1 MNLILQRI
9 QSSQFLTLIPV
20 VLLFSFS
27 LAYLLKLVLLLLFS
41 TETGMN
47 VGSQVRP
54 KQTRQ
59 EVILA
64 VSTYED
70 MVTGNLIRGQV
81 FDPNDATKRG
91 ADGSPLDPEI
101 AQDNGDDDQML
112 VTGTLSGHW
121 SFARVTI
128 REKQNNDSEEYGVGE
143 MVGGYKVQTIE
154 QHYVVLKKG
163 GLSLRVNIGETP
175 AQAKERIRPKDAAAV
190 SNLGPSSQTIQKVLS
205 REDVNR
211 KLKDPNTIYKNA
223 RFGPHLVDGKI
234 EGYKIYQVAK
244 DHVFYSL
251 GARGGDIIK
260 RVNGMPL
267 NETEKMLEI
276 WGSIKQAPKIT
287 VDLERQG
294 KIITYEFIIRN

>member
-1 MNLILQRI
+1 MNLILQRL
-9 QSSQFLTLIPV
+9 QSSQFFTLIPA
-20 VLLFSFS
+20 VLLFTFS
-27 LAYLLKLVLLLLFS
+27 LAYLFKLVLLLFFS
-41 TETGMN
+41 TESGITLSN
-47 VGSQVRP
+47 TIKP
-54 KQTRQ
+54 KVARQ
-59 EVILA
+59 EVILG
-64 VSTYED
+64 VNTYED
-70 MVTGNLIRGQV
+70 IVSGNLIRGQV
-81 FDPNDATKRG
+81 YDPNDATKRG
-91 ADGSPLDPEI
+91 ADGELLDPEI
-101 AQDNGDDDQML
+101 GQDNGDDDQMFI
-112 VTGTLSGHW
+112 TGTLSGHW

-128 REKQNNDSEEYGVGE
+128 REKANNDSEEFSVGE
-143 MVGGYKVQTIE
+143 MVGGYKVQVIE

-175 AQAKERIRPKDAAAV
+175 AQAKERIRPKDESAV
-190 SNLGPSSQTIQKVLS
+190 PALGPSSQTIQKVLS

-234 EGYKIYQVAK
+234 DGYKVYQVGK
-244 DHVFYSL
+244 DHVFYAL
-251 GARGGDIIK
+251 GARSGDIVK

>member
-1 MNLILQRI
+1 MNTLIHRI
-9 QSSQFLTLIPV
+9 QSNPFYTLVPC
-20 VLLFSFS
+20 VLLFSYS
-27 LAYLLKLVLLLLFS
+27 LSYLLKLILLLLFS
-41 TETGMN
+41 TETGITA
-47 VGSQVRP
+47 SSSLRP
-54 KQTRQ
+54 KERRQ
-59 EVILA
+59 EMVL
-64 VSTYED
+64 SMQTYED
-70 MVTGNLIRGQV
+70 LVSGNFIRGQV
-81 FDPNDATKRG
+81 FDPNDVTKRG
-91 ADGSPLDPEI
+91 PGNETADPEL
-101 AQDNGDDDQML
+101 QDNGDDDQML
-112 VTGTLSGHW
+112 LTGTLAGHW
-121 SFARVTI
+121 SFARATI
-128 REKQNNDSEEYGVGE
+128 REKANTDSEEYGIGESVGS
-143 MVGGYKVQTIE
+143 YKVQAIE
-154 QHYVVLKKG
+154 QHYVLLKKG
-163 GLSLRVNIGETP
+163 GLVLKVLIGETP
-175 AQAKERIRPKDAAAV
+175 AQAKERIRPKDMNGTV
-190 SNLGPSSQTIQKVLS
+190 SLGPSSQTVQKVLS

-251 GARGGDIIK
+251 GARSGDVVK

>member
-1 MNLILQRI
+1 MTIASN
-9 QSSQFLTLIPV
+9 T
-20 VLLFSFS
+20 
-27 LAYLLKLVLLLLFS
+27 K
-41 TETGMN
+41 
-47 VGSQVRP
+47 P
-54 KQTRQ
+54 KVARQ
-59 EVILA
+59 EVILGI
-64 VSTYED
+64 STYED
-70 MVTGNLIRGQV
+70 IVTGNLIRGQV
-81 FDPNDATKRG
+81 YDPNDATKRG
-91 ADGSPLDPEI
+91 ADGQILDPELG
-101 AQDNGDDDQML
+101 QDNGDDDQMF

-128 REKQNNDSEEYGVGE
+128 REKANNDSEEFSIGE
-143 MVGGYKVQTIE
+143 MVGGYKVQAIE
-154 QHYVVLKKG
+154 QHFVVLKKG
-163 GLSLRVNIGETP
+163 GLSLKVNIGETP
-175 AQAKERIRPKDAAAV
+175 AQAKERLRPKDGSQV
-190 SNLGPSSQTIQKVLS
+190 SPIGPSSQTVQKVLS

-234 EGYKIYQVAK
+234 EGYKVYQVGK
-244 DHVFYSL
+244 DHVFYAL
-251 GARGGDIIK
+251 GARSGDIVK

>member
-1 MNLILQRI
+1 MNSILHRL
-9 QSSQFLTLIPV
+9 SRSQFLTLIPV

-27 LAYLLKLVLLLLFS
+27 LAYLLKLILLLIFS
-41 TETGMN
+41 TESGITG
-47 VGSQVRP
+47 GGLRA
-54 KQTRQ
+54 KQPRQ
-59 EVILA
+59 EVILG

-70 MVTGNLIRGQV
+70 MISGNLIRGV
-81 FDPNDATKRG
+81 VYDPNDATKRG
-91 ADGSPLDPEI
+91 ANGEALDPEI
-101 AQDNGDDDQML
+101 AQDNGDDDQMV

-128 REKQNNDSEEYGVGE
+128 REKQNPDSEEFATGE
-143 MVGGYKVQTIE
+143 MVGGYKVQSIE

-163 GLSLRVNIGETP
+163 GLSLKVFIGETP
-175 AQAKERIRPKDAAAV
+175 AKAKERIRPKEESGVPA
-190 SNLGPSSQTIQKVLS
+190 LGPSSQTVQKVLS

-211 KLKDPNTIYKNA
+211 KLKDPNAIYKNA

-234 EGYKIYQVAK
+234 EGYKVYQVAK
-244 DHVFYSL
+244 DHVFYAL
-251 GARGGDIIK
+251 GARSGDIVK